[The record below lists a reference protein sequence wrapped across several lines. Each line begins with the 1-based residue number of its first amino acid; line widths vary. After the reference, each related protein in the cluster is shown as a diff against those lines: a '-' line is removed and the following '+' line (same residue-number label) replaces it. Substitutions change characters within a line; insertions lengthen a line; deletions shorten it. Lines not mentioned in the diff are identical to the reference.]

1 MLVFEFFGFSLCVL
15 FFLRQGLTTWLFQ
28 ELTGMK
34 AARQPA
40 HLASCDPLLFA
51 FDRRDGT

>member
-15 FFLRQGLTTWLFQ
+15 FFSEAGSHYLALQ
-28 ELTGMK
+28 ERKGMK
-34 AARQPA
+34 AACQPA